1 VAAASSVCTLRIPEH
16 WLGFGGIRVDAPG
29 TYHYVVNRAND
40 SIIRPRQPADGGL
53 VPVIASPTLGKIG
66 ATVGLHVSDTVLP
79 ATIVA
84 HTRYFP
90 SVEGNVVVADL
101 PMWLAA
107 VNGIEPGV
115 ATPSEIWASQL
126 PVRTL
131 PLQITSQSAELSL
144 LRGDPIARGAIALL
158 LIVAV
163 VALAL
168 AVAGLILTVLGDRSG
183 ERASLTDLSVQ
194 GATPA
199 QLRRHL
205 RLRAA
210 AVGVLGIGGGL
221 GAGAIVGT
229 LVVAV
234 VTVTAGAQESLPPL
248 ARSFDWPLIAVALGV
263 VVAASALGARMVT
276 RR

>member
-1 VAAASSVCTLRIPEH
+1 
-16 WLGFGGIRVDAPG
+16 
-29 TYHYVVNRAND
+29 
-40 SIIRPRQPADGGL
+40 
-53 VPVIASPTLGKIG
+53 
-66 ATVGLHVSDTVLP
+66 
-79 ATIVA
+79 
-84 HTRYFP
+84 
-90 SVEGNVVVADL
+90 
-101 PMWLAA
+101 

-115 ATPSEIWASQL
+115 ATPSEIWASKL

-168 AVAGLILTVLGDRSG
+168 AVAGLLLTVLGDRSG

-205 RLRAA
+205 RLRAT

-263 VVAASALGARMVT
+263 VVAASALGARMAT

>member
-1 VAAASSVCTLRIPEH
+1 VNAA
-16 WLGFGGIRVDAPG
+16 
-29 TYHYVVNRAND
+29 
-40 SIIRPRQPADGGL
+40 
-53 VPVIASPTLGKIG
+53 
-66 ATVGLHVSDTVLP
+66 
-79 ATIVA
+79 
-84 HTRYFP
+84 
-90 SVEGNVVVADL
+90 
-101 PMWLAA
+101 
-107 VNGIEPGV
+107 EPGV
-115 ATPSEIWASQL
+115 ATPSEIWAPQP
-126 PVRTL
+126 PVRSL

-158 LIVAV
+158 LIVAL

-168 AVAGLILTVLGDRSG
+168 AAAGLILTVLGDRSG
-183 ERASLTDLSVQ
+183 ERASLADLSVQ

-199 QLRRHL
+199 QLRLHL

-210 AVGVLGIGGGL
+210 VVGALGIAGGL

-234 VTVTAGAQESLPPL
+234 VTVTAGAQEAVPPL
-248 ARSFDWPLIAVALGV
+248 ARIFDWPLIAAALGV